1 MVTIKTDSQIAL
13 VQESVNML
21 DFPQIIRLNVL
32 QNRFLSY
39 AGCYHIQKT
48 DSFSFFKG
56 SILHGV
62 KKLFLSLHRC
72 FLRYYI
78 LIGCGECSFQNRP

>member
-21 DFPQIIRLNVL
+21 DFPQIILLNVL

-39 AGCYHIQKT
+39 AGCYNIQKT

-72 FLRYYI
+72 FLCYYI